1 MIKLFTVMVAFWLMI
16 ASANADDWK
25 NVSVDEMRDIAEKTI
40 SGFGAKVDIARKVIL
55 NKKNLKYSREARQN
69 DLESGVYFSARPI
82 KQSATELK
90 IIESLFISSE
100 ASLSGETEQYKA
112 TYKMTK
118 AGEWSG
124 KWKVER

>member
-90 IIESLFISSE
+90 IIESLFISFE

-124 KWKVER
+124 KWKVQR

>member
-1 MIKLFTVMVAFWLMI
+1 MLKLFTVMVAFWLMI

-100 ASLSGETEQYKA
+100 ASLSGETEQYNA

-124 KWKVER
+124 K

>member
-100 ASLSGETEQYKA
+100 ASLSGETEQYRA

>member
-1 MIKLFTVMVAFWLMI
+1 MIKLVTVMVAFWLTI
-16 ASANADDWK
+16 ASAHADDWK
-25 NVSVDEMRDIAEKTI
+25 NLSVDEMRDIAEKTI

-124 KWKVER
+124 KWKVEH

>member
-124 KWKVER
+124 KWKVQR

>member
-1 MIKLFTVMVAFWLMI
+1 MI
-16 ASANADDWK
+16 ASAHADDWK

-112 TYKMTK
+112 TCKMTE

>member
-40 SGFGAKVDIARKVIL
+40 SGFGVKVDIARKVIL

>member
-40 SGFGAKVDIARKVIL
+40 SGFGAKVEIARKVIL

-124 KWKVER
+124 KWKVQR

>member
-16 ASANADDWK
+16 ASANADDW
-25 NVSVDEMRDIAEKTI
+25 NNISVDEMRDIAEKTI

-124 KWKVER
+124 KWKVQR

>member
-1 MIKLFTVMVAFWLMI
+1 MIKLLTVMVAFWLMI

-25 NVSVDEMRDIAEKTI
+25 NLSVDEMRDIAEKTI
-40 SGFGAKVDIARKVIL
+40 SGFGAKIDISRKVIL

-82 KQSATELK
+82 KQSAIELK